1 MDSNN
6 INLEKFISVL
16 DLNKEQV
23 KIRSQSLL
31 DFNKKGFPSKKNE
44 DWKFNDLN
52 KIISSKIPN
61 LKFLNSLISEKKDK
75 NEIIKNISKDLI
87 ENNYTFQHLI
97 VFIDISDM
105 YDDSIFY
112 KLNED
117 FSISERKAKFF
128 KYGTISR
135 LY

>member
-44 DWKFNDLN
+44 DWKFN
-52 KIISSKIPN
+52 K
-61 LKFLNSLISEKKDK
+61 
-75 NEIIKNISKDLI
+75 
-87 ENNYTFQHLI
+87 
-97 VFIDISDM
+97 
-105 YDDSIFY
+105 
-112 KLNED
+112 
-117 FSISERKAKFF
+117 
-128 KYGTISR
+128 
-135 LY
+135 

>member
-1 MDSNN
+1 MNNNN
-6 INLEKFISVL
+6 INLEKFTSIL

-61 LKFLNSLISEKKDK
+61 LKFFNSLISKKK
-75 NEIIKNISKDLI
+75 IKMKLLKISPKIYWKIIIL
-87 ENNYTFQHLI
+87 FLRM
-97 VFIDISDM
+97 V
-105 YDDSIFY
+105 
-112 KLNED
+112 
-117 FSISERKAKFF
+117 
-128 KYGTISR
+128 
-135 LY
+135 